1 MRCGV
6 LQLCGS
12 FRATRLLNWRGGL
25 FSQEK
30 SRILKTEDW
39 LAERGEFEL
48 SGDFARDQ

>member
-1 MRCGV
+1 MRF
-6 LQLCGS
+6 LSRDPATQLAC
-12 FRATRLLNWRGGL
+12 GL